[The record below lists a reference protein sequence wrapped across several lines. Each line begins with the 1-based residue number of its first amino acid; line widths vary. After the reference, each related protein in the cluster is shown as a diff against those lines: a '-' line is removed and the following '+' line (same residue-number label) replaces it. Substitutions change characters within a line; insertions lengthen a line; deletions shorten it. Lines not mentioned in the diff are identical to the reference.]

1 VNHHFIV
8 NVSIRDLTEIRIA
21 DCVDLRVKLTQSAMK
36 YRLMECFISAVR
48 LH

>member
-1 VNHHFIV
+1 VNHPLRV
-8 NVSIRDLTEIRIA
+8 NVSIRDLTEIRKA
-21 DCVDLRVKLTQSAMK
+21 DCVDLRVKFTQSAMN